1 MKTPKLLRC
10 LTTIIIAMLALI
22 ASMVALAENA
32 TNTGENWLH
41 FGYDDAYTAYNPLES
56 TLNITN
62 VVKLERKWGLGCG
75 NDHFGSIARVPA
87 IYNDMLYASGMSSGL
102 NAYDARTGALQW
114 QFGTGSTWM
123 PQPVV
128 SEDGVVFYME
138 ETLPTYLFA
147 VNGQTGAQLWKAP
160 LGFEL
165 GFSGA
170 SEAVVTVDEA
180 NDLVYLLEV
189 PFGSE
194 EGKLYALDM
203 QTGDIA
209 WYMDYF
215 SHEAGFKNN
224 YALLRD
230 DKLYAA
236 AEIPATAYPFKA
248 EHMLRID
255 PMTQTIELTYTLP
268 VSGSSYFDVEQF
280 TLCNDRLVVGYD
292 YQYDPTKFIVG
303 YDPDSSAI
311 KWQKPFPS
319 TITGKLACNT
329 DTKRIYVPTDPY
341 LYALDATTGAEVWKY
356 QGYNAIYNPSIANGI
371 VYFLSDNNMYAVDE
385 ATGNRLLHYPLGH
398 AADETSQVA
407 IVNGMVYFS
416 GNIGTCDLFALWS
429 PKAKIF
435 LPIMLQQ

>member
-1 MKTPKLLRC
+1 MKTRKLLH
-10 LTTIIIAMLALI
+10 LFTSITFAVLALI
-22 ASMVALAENA
+22 AGTIALAEEAANA
-32 TNTGENWLH
+32 GENWLH
-41 FGYDDAYTAYNPLES
+41 FGYDDAYTAYNPIES

-62 VVKLERKWGLGCG
+62 VVELERKWGLGCG
-75 NDHFGSIARVPA
+75 NDYFGNIARVPA
-87 IYNDMLYASGMSSGL
+87 IYSDTLYVSGMSSGL
-102 NAYDARTGALQW
+102 NAYDARTGVLQW

-138 ETLPTYLFA
+138 GTLLTYLYA

-180 NDLVYLLEV
+180 RDLVYLVEV

-194 EGKLYALDM
+194 EGKLYALDK

-209 WYMDYF
+209 WYMDNF
-215 SHEAGFKNN
+215 SHSADFKNN

-230 DKLYAA
+230 GKLYAA
-236 AEIPATAYPFKA
+236 AEIPVTAYPFTA

-255 PMTQTIELTYTLP
+255 PVTQNIELTYTLP
-268 VSGSSYFDVEQF
+268 VSGTSYYEVEQY

-292 YQYDPTKFIVG
+292 YQYDPVKLIVA
-303 YDPDSSAI
+303 YDPVSSTI
-311 KWQKPFPS
+311 KWQDTFSS
-319 TITGKLACNT
+319 TITGKIACNT
-329 DTKRIYVPTDPY
+329 DTNRIYVPTDPY

-356 QGYNAIYNPSIANGI
+356 QGYNAIYNPSIANGV

-398 AADETSQVA
+398 AADETAQVA
-407 IVNGMVYFS
+407 IANGMVYFS
-416 GNIGTCDLFALWS
+416 GNTGTCDLFALWW

-435 LPIMLQQ
+435 LPLILR